1 MFCPE
6 CQAEYRAGFKTC
18 SDCHVDL
25 VEALPQKSSDDPAA
39 LLDSNL
45 EEVWTGRSQEQCVAL
60 CSELRDAEI
69 PYQAFRHQIRAF
81 ADADGN
87 YRIAVLPEFYERAK
101 KIIEHGNL
109 DDADDSAAVDDQE
122 LAAQDDKPPT
132 DLDDEHRD
140 WKDEAPTDAV
150 VEVASQPSRDAA
162 DLMVMALRE
171 SDIES
176 RVTVLPD
183 GARKIFVTPD
193 DESRARE
200 IIREVESGDPPE

>member
-1 MFCPE
+1 M
-6 CQAEYRAGFKTC
+6 
-18 SDCHVDL
+18 DL
-25 VEALPQKSSDDPAA
+25 VEVLPEKSSEDPAA

-109 DDADDSAAVDDQE
+109 DDADDSAEVDDQE

-140 WKDEAPTDAV
+140 WKDEAP
-150 VEVASQPSRDAA
+150 EDAA
-162 DLMVMALRE
+162 IEVWSGPTRDLADMMVLALRE

-176 RVTVLPD
+176 RIAVQPD
-183 GARKIFVTPD
+183 GTRRIFVTPD
-193 DESRARE
+193 DESHARE
-200 IIREVESGDPPE
+200 IVREVESGDPPE

>member
-6 CQAEYRAGFKTC
+6 CQAEYRAGFTTC

-25 VEALPQKSSDDPAA
+25 VEALPTKSSDDPAA

-45 EEVWTGRSQEQCVAL
+45 EEVWTGKSQEQCVTL

-109 DDADDSAAVDDQE
+109 DEVDVSAAAEDVE
-122 LAAQDDKPPT
+122 LPAEDDKPPT

-140 WKDEAPTDAV
+140 WKDETPDDAT
-150 VEVASQPSRDAA
+150 VEVWSGPTRDLA
-162 DLMVMALRE
+162 DMMVLALRE

-176 RVTVLPD
+176 RITVQSD
-183 GARKIFVTPD
+183 GTRRIFVTPD
-193 DESRARE
+193 DESHARE
-200 IIREVESGDPPE
+200 IVREIESGDPPE